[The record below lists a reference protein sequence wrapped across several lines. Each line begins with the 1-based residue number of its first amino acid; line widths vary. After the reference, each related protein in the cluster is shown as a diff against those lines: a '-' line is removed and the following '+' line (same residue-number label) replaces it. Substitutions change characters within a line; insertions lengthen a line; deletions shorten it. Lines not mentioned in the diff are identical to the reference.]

1 MNTGFLESTSL
12 APLTAFLTSLA
23 LGLLIGLERERN
35 PSSKAGLRTFALV
48 ALLGTL
54 ASLIADKTASPW
66 IVAAGLVLVGLMMIA
81 AYARGSHPGEQAADP
96 GTTSVA
102 AVCVCY
108 SLGVLIWL
116 GYPTLAVMLGVLTT
130 LLLYFKPELRG
141 LSQSLTRQDL
151 LSILQFAALSFVILP
166 VLPDQNYGPYN
177 ALNPYQI
184 WLMVV
189 LISGIGLAGYVALR
203 ITGGRHGVLL
213 LGLLGGMVSS
223 TATSMVYARHA
234 RDPGM
239 LQLAAVVI
247 LTANLVVP
255 VRLAVLAGVVSPGIL
270 PLLAPVLGGAL
281 ACGAI
286 GTFYWWRKL
295 TRQTVLELPE
305 IRNPTEIRT
314 ALGFGLL
321 FGVVLFF
328 SAWLSDAA
336 GSRGLY
342 AVALVSGLTDVDA
355 ITLST
360 LRLYDLGALHPLQ
373 AVSAIV
379 LALVSNIAFKLGL
392 VLVVGGAVLARR
404 CAPAMLAA
412 AAGAGLILV
421 FLSS

>member
-1 MNTGFLESTSL
+1 MNFGFLETTGL
-12 APLTAFLTSLA
+12 APLPAFVTSLA

-35 PSSKAGLRTFALV
+35 PASRAGLRTFALV

-54 ASLIADKTASPW
+54 TALIAGKTGSPW
-66 IVAAGLVLVGLMMIA
+66 ILAAGLILVGLMMIA
-81 AYARGSHPGEQAADP
+81 ANARTSDAAADP

-108 SLGVLIWL
+108 SLGALIWL

-130 LLLYFKPELRG
+130 MLLYFKPELRG

-166 VLPDQNYGPYN
+166 VLPNQSFGPYN

-189 LISGIGLAGYVALR
+189 LISGISLAGYVALR
-203 ITGGRHGVLL
+203 LTGGRHGVLL
-213 LGLLGGMVSS
+213 LGLMGGLVSS

-255 VRLAVLAGVVSPGIL
+255 ARLAVLAGVVAPAIV
-270 PLLAPVLGGAL
+270 PLLLPALAGAF
-281 ACGAI
+281 ACGAA
-286 GTFYWWRKL
+286 GTLYWWRKL
-295 TRQTVLELPE
+295 GQQSVRELPE
-305 IRNPTEIRT
+305 IRNPTEIRA

-321 FGVVLFF
+321 FGVVLFC
-328 SAWLSDAA
+328 SAWLSDVA

-360 LRLYDLGALHPLQ
+360 LRLYDLGALQPFQ
-373 AVSAIV
+373 AVSTIV

-392 VLVVGGAVLARR
+392 VFVVGGGVLARR
-404 CAPAMLAA
+404 CAAPMLAA
-412 AAGAGLILV
+412 AAGAGLVLV
-421 FLSS
+421 FLPA

>member
-1 MNTGFLESTSL
+1 MNMGFLEATGL
-12 APLTAFLTSLA
+12 APLPAFLTSLA

-35 PSSKAGLRTFALV
+35 PASKAGLRTFALV

-54 ASLIADKTASPW
+54 ASLVAEKTGSPW
-66 IVAAGLVLVGLMMIA
+66 ILAAGLALVGLMMIA
-81 AYARGSHPGEQAADP
+81 AYARDSDAAADP

-108 SLGVLIWL
+108 GLGALIWL
-116 GYPTLAVMLGVLTT
+116 GYPTLAVMLGVITT
-130 LLLYFKPELRG
+130 LLLYLKPELRG

-151 LSILQFAALSFVILP
+151 FSILQFAALSFVILP
-166 VLPDQNYGPYN
+166 VLPDQDFGPYS
-177 ALNPYQI
+177 ALNPHQI

-189 LISGIGLAGYVALR
+189 LISGISLAGYVALR
-203 ITGGRHGVLL
+203 ITAGRHGVLL
-213 LGLLGGMVSS
+213 LGLFGGLVSS

-239 LQLAAVVI
+239 LQLSVVVI
-247 LTANLVVP
+247 LAANLVVP
-255 VRLAVLAGVVSPGIL
+255 VRLAFLGGVVSPGIL
-270 PLLAPVLGGAL
+270 PQLAPALVCAL
-281 ACGAI
+281 ACSAAGAL
-286 GTFYWWRKL
+286 YWWRRL
-295 TRQTVLELPE
+295 HEQPALVVPE

-321 FGVVLFF
+321 FGIVLFF

-360 LRLYDLGALHPLQ
+360 LRLYGLGKLQPVQ
-373 AVSAIV
+373 AVIAIV
-379 LALVSNIAFKLGL
+379 LALVSNILFKLGL
-392 VLVVGGAVLARR
+392 VFAIGGAVLARR
-404 CAPAMLAA
+404 CAPPMLAA
-412 AAGAGLILV
+412 AATAGLTLV
-421 FLSS
+421 FLPG

>member
-1 MNTGFLESTSL
+1 MNFGFLEATSL
-12 APLTAFLTSLA
+12 APLPAFLTSLA

-35 PSSKAGLRTFALV
+35 PASKAGLRTYALV

-54 ASLIADKTASPW
+54 ASLIADKTGSPW
-66 IVAAGLVLVGLMMIA
+66 IVAAGLALVGLMMIA
-81 AYARGSHPGEQAADP
+81 AYARTSGEAADP

-130 LLLYFKPELRG
+130 MLLYFKPELRG

-151 LSILQFAALSFVILP
+151 FSFLQFAALSFVILP

-189 LISGIGLAGYVALR
+189 LISGISLAGYIALR
-203 ITGGRHGVLL
+203 LTGGRHGVLL
-213 LGLLGGMVSS
+213 LGLLGGLVSS

-234 RDPGM
+234 RSPGM
-239 LQLAAVVI
+239 LPLAAVVI
-247 LTANLVVP
+247 LAANLVVP
-255 VRLAVLAGVVSPGIL
+255 VRLAVVAGVVSPAIL
-270 PLLAPVLGGAL
+270 PLLLPALGGAL

-286 GTFYWWRKL
+286 GTVYWWRKL
-295 TRQTVLELPE
+295 REQPELAAPE

-321 FGVVLFF
+321 FGVVLCF
-328 SAWLSDAA
+328 SAWLSDVA

-355 ITLST
+355 ITLSA
-360 LRLYDLGALHPLQ
+360 LRLYDLGNLQALQ

-392 VLVVGGAVLARR
+392 VFALGGGALARR
-404 CAPAMLAA
+404 CAPTMLAT
-412 AAGAGLILV
+412 AAGAGIVVVLLPA
-421 FLSS
+421 

>member
-1 MNTGFLESTSL
+1 MGFLEATGL
-12 APLTAFLTSLA
+12 APLPAFLTSLA

-35 PSSKAGLRTFALV
+35 PASKAGLRTFALV

-54 ASLIADKTASPW
+54 ASLVAEKTGSPW
-66 IVAAGLVLVGLMMIA
+66 ILAAGLALVGLMMIA
-81 AYARGSHPGEQAADP
+81 AYARDSDAAADP

-108 SLGVLIWL
+108 GLGALIWL
-116 GYPTLAVMLGVLTT
+116 GYPTLAVMLGVITT
-130 LLLYFKPELRG
+130 LLLYLKPELRG

-151 LSILQFAALSFVILP
+151 FSILQFAALSFVILP
-166 VLPDQNYGPYN
+166 VLPDQDFGPYN
-177 ALNPYQI
+177 ALNPHQI

-189 LISGIGLAGYVALR
+189 LISGISLAGYVALR
-203 ITGGRHGVLL
+203 ITAGHHGVLL
-213 LGLLGGMVSS
+213 LGLFGGLVSS

-239 LQLAAVVI
+239 LQLSVVVI
-247 LTANLVVP
+247 LAANLVVP
-255 VRLAVLAGVVSPGIL
+255 VRLAFLGGVVSPGIL
-270 PLLAPVLGGAL
+270 PQLAPAL
-281 ACGAI
+281 ACALACSAAGAL
-286 GTFYWWRKL
+286 YWWRRL
-295 TRQTVLELPE
+295 SEQPALVVPE

-321 FGVVLFF
+321 FGIVLFF

-360 LRLYDLGALHPLQ
+360 LRLYDLGKLQPVQ
-373 AVSAIV
+373 AVIAIV
-379 LALVSNIAFKLGL
+379 LALVSNILFKLGL
-392 VLVVGGAVLARR
+392 VFAVGGAALARR
-404 CAPAMLAA
+404 CAPPMLAA
-412 AAGAGLILV
+412 AATAGLALV
-421 FLSS
+421 FLPA

>member
-1 MNTGFLESTSL
+1 MNAGFLQATALE
-12 APLTAFLTSLA
+12 PLPAFLTSLA

-54 ASLIADKTASPW
+54 AGLIAEKTGSPW
-66 IVAAGLVLVGLMMIA
+66 ILAAGLILVGLMMIA
-81 AYARGSHPGEQAADP
+81 AYARGDGGTADP

-108 SLGVLIWL
+108 GLGALIWL
-116 GYPTLAVMLGVLTT
+116 GYPTLAAMLGVITT
-130 LLLYFKPELRG
+130 MLLYFKPELRG
-141 LSQSLTRQDL
+141 LSQRLTRQDL
-151 LSILQFAALSFVILP
+151 FSILQFAALSFVILP
-166 VLPDQNYGPYN
+166 VLPDQNYGPYD
-177 ALNPYQI
+177 ALNPRQI

-189 LISGIGLAGYVALR
+189 LISGISLTGYVALR
-203 ITGGRHGVLL
+203 VTGGRHGVLL
-213 LGLLGGMVSS
+213 LGLMGGMVSS

-239 LQLAAVVI
+239 LQLAVVVI

-255 VRLAVLAGVVSPGIL
+255 ARLAVLAGVVSPAIV
-270 PLLAPVLGGAL
+270 PLLLPALAGAL
-281 ACGAI
+281 ACGAA
-286 GTFYWWRKL
+286 GTLYWWRKL
-295 TRQTVLELPE
+295 SQQSVLELPE

-321 FGVVLFF
+321 FGVVLFC
-328 SAWLSDAA
+328 SAWLSDVA
-336 GSRGLY
+336 GNRGLY

-360 LRLYDLGALHPLQ
+360 LRLYDLGALQPFQ

-379 LALVSNIAFKLGL
+379 IALVSNIAFKLGL
-392 VLVVGGAVLARR
+392 VCVVGGALLARR
-404 CAPAMLAA
+404 CAPAMLAS
-412 AAGAGLILV
+412 AAGAGVVLA
-421 FLSS
+421 FLPG

>member
-1 MNTGFLESTSL
+1 MNLGFLEATGL
-12 APLTAFLTSLA
+12 APLPAFLTSLA

-35 PSSKAGLRTFALV
+35 PASKAGLRTFALV

-54 ASLIADKTASPW
+54 ASLITEKTGSPW
-66 IVAAGLVLVGLMMIA
+66 ILAAGLALVGLMMIA
-81 AYARGSHPGEQAADP
+81 AYARESDEAADP

-108 SLGVLIWL
+108 SLGALIWL
-116 GYPTLAVMLGVLTT
+116 GYPTLAVMLGVITT
-130 LLLYFKPELRG
+130 MLLYFKPELRG

-151 LSILQFAALSFVILP
+151 FSILQFAALTFVILP
-166 VLPDQNYGPYN
+166 VLPDQDFGPYN
-177 ALNPYQI
+177 ALNPHQI

-189 LISGIGLAGYVALR
+189 LISGISLSGYVALR
-203 ITGGRHGVLL
+203 ITGGHHGVLL
-213 LGLLGGMVSS
+213 LGLFGGLVSS

-247 LTANLVVP
+247 LAANLVVP
-255 VRLAVLAGVVSPGIL
+255 VRLAVLGGVVSPGIL
-270 PLLAPVLGGAL
+270 PLLLPALGAVL
-281 ACGAI
+281 ACSAVGVL
-286 GTFYWWRKL
+286 YWWRRL
-295 TRQTVLELPE
+295 RAQPELVVPE

-321 FGVVLFF
+321 FGVVLLC
-328 SAWLSDAA
+328 SAWLSDVA

-342 AVALVSGLTDVDA
+342 AVAVVSGLTDVDA

-360 LRLYDLGALHPLQ
+360 LRLYDLGKLQPLQ

-379 LALVSNIAFKLGL
+379 LALISNIAFKLGL
-392 VLVVGGAVLARR
+392 VFAVGGATLGRR

-412 AAGAGLILV
+412 AAGAGIVVMLLPA
-421 FLSS
+421 

>member
-1 MNTGFLESTSL
+1 
-12 APLTAFLTSLA
+12 
-23 LGLLIGLERERN
+23 
-35 PSSKAGLRTFALV
+35 
-48 ALLGTL
+48 
-54 ASLIADKTASPW
+54 
-66 IVAAGLVLVGLMMIA
+66 
-81 AYARGSHPGEQAADP
+81 
-96 GTTSVA
+96 
-102 AVCVCY
+102 VCVCY
-108 SLGVLIWL
+108 SLGALIWL
-116 GYPTLAVMLGVLTT
+116 GYPTLAVMLGVITT
-130 LLLYFKPELRG
+130 MLLYFKPELRG

-177 ALNPYQI
+177 ALNPHQI

-189 LISGIGLAGYVALR
+189 LISGISLAGYVALR
-203 ITGGRHGVLL
+203 LTGGRHGVLL
-213 LGLLGGMVSS
+213 LGLFGGLVSS

-255 VRLAVLAGVVSPGIL
+255 VRLTVLAGVVSPAIV
-270 PLLAPVLGGAL
+270 PLLAPVLGAAL
-281 ACGAI
+281 LCGAI
-286 GTFYWWRKL
+286 GTLYWWHKL
-295 TRQTVLELPE
+295 SRQSVLEVPE

-321 FGVVLFF
+321 FALVLFL
-328 SAWLSDAA
+328 SAWLSDVA

-360 LRLYDLGALHPLQ
+360 LRLYDLGTLQPLQ
-373 AVSAIV
+373 AVTAIV

-392 VLVVGGAVLARR
+392 VFVVGGAVLARR
-404 CAPAMLAA
+404 CAPPMLAA
-412 AAGAGLILV
+412 AAGAGAVLAL
-421 FLSS
+421 LPG

>member
-1 MNTGFLESTSL
+1 MNIGFLEATGL
-12 APLTAFLTSLA
+12 APLPAFLTSLA

-35 PSSKAGLRTFALV
+35 PASKAGLRTFALV
-48 ALLGTL
+48 ALMGTL
-54 ASLIADKTASPW
+54 ASLIAEKTGSPW
-66 IVAAGLVLVGLMMIA
+66 MLAAGLALVGLMMIA
-81 AYARGSHPGEQAADP
+81 AYARDAGEAADP

-108 SLGVLIWL
+108 GLGALIWL
-116 GYPTLAVMLGVLTT
+116 GYPTLAVMLGVITT
-130 LLLYFKPELRG
+130 MLLYFKPELRG

-166 VLPDQNYGPYN
+166 VLPDQNYGPYS
-177 ALNPYQI
+177 ALNPHQI

-189 LISGIGLAGYVALR
+189 LISGISLAGYVALR
-203 ITGGRHGVLL
+203 LTGGRHGVLL
-213 LGLLGGMVSS
+213 LGLFGGLVSS

-255 VRLAVLAGVVSPGIL
+255 VRLAVLAGVVSPAIV
-270 PLLAPVLGGAL
+270 PLLAPALGAAL
-281 ACGAI
+281 ACGAV
-286 GTFYWWRKL
+286 GTLYWWHKL
-295 TRQTVLELPE
+295 SRQPVLEVPE
-305 IRNPTEIRT
+305 IRNPTEIRA

-321 FGVVLFF
+321 FALVLLC
-328 SAWLSDAA
+328 SAWLSDVA

-360 LRLYDLGALHPLQ
+360 LRLYDLGTLQPLQ

-392 VLVVGGAVLARR
+392 VFAVGGAVLARR
-404 CAPAMLAA
+404 CAPPMLAA
-412 AAGAGLILV
+412 AAGAGVVVMLLPA
-421 FLSS
+421 

>member
-1 MNTGFLESTSL
+1 MNVAFLEATGL
-12 APLTAFLTSLA
+12 APLPAFLTSLA

-35 PSSKAGLRTFALV
+35 PASKAGLRTFALV

-54 ASLIADKTASPW
+54 ASLVAEKTGSPW
-66 IVAAGLVLVGLMMIA
+66 ILAAGLALVGLMMIA
-81 AYARGSHPGEQAADP
+81 AHARERDEAADP

-108 SLGVLIWL
+108 GLGALIWL
-116 GYPTLAVMLGVLTT
+116 GYPTLAVMLGVITT
-130 LLLYFKPELRG
+130 LLLYLKPELRG

-151 LSILQFAALSFVILP
+151 FSILQFAALSFVILP
-166 VLPDQNYGPYN
+166 VLPDQDFGPYN
-177 ALNPYQI
+177 ALNPHQI

-189 LISGIGLAGYVALR
+189 LISGISLAGYVALR
-203 ITGGRHGVLL
+203 ITGGHHGVLL
-213 LGLLGGMVSS
+213 LGLFGGLVSS

-234 RDPGM
+234 RAPAM
-239 LQLAAVVI
+239 LQLSVVVI
-247 LTANLVVP
+247 LAANLVVP
-255 VRLAVLAGVVSPGIL
+255 VRLAALAGVVSPGIL
-270 PLLAPVLGGAL
+270 PQLAPALGCAL
-281 ACGAI
+281 ACSAAGAL
-286 GTFYWWRKL
+286 YWWRRL
-295 TRQTVLELPE
+295 REQPALVMPE

-314 ALGFGLL
+314 ALGFGVL
-321 FGVVLFF
+321 FGVVLFC

-336 GSRGLY
+336 GSRGVY

-360 LRLYDLGALHPLQ
+360 LRLYDLGKLQPLQ

-392 VLVVGGAVLARR
+392 VFAVGGAALARR

-412 AAGAGLILV
+412 AISAGVALV
-421 FLSS
+421 FLTA

>member
-1 MNTGFLESTSL
+1 MNIGFLETSGL
-12 APLTAFLTSLA
+12 TPLPAFLTSLA

-35 PSSKAGLRTFALV
+35 PENKAGLRTFALV
-48 ALLGTL
+48 AVLGTL
-54 ASLIADKTASPW
+54 AALIADKTASAW
-66 IVAAGLVLVGLMMIA
+66 ILAAGLILVGLMMIA
-81 AYARGSHPGEQAADP
+81 AYTRSSGEAADP

-102 AVCVCY
+102 AACVCY
-108 SLGVLIWL
+108 SLGALIWL
-116 GYPTLAVMLGVLTT
+116 GYPRLAVMLGVITT
-130 LLLYFKPELRG
+130 MLLYFKPELRG
-141 LSQSLTRQDL
+141 LSRSLTRQDL

-166 VLPDQNYGPYN
+166 VLPDRNYGPYN

-189 LISGIGLAGYVALR
+189 LISGISLAGYIALR
-203 ITGGRHGVLL
+203 VSAGRHGVLL
-213 LGLLGGMVSS
+213 LGLMGGMVSS

-255 VRLAVLAGVVSPGIL
+255 VRLAVLAGIVSPAIL
-270 PLLAPVLGGAL
+270 PLMLPAL
-281 ACGAI
+281 AGAFVCGAA
-286 GTFYWWRKL
+286 GTLYWWRKL
-295 TRQTVLELPE
+295 SQQTVLELPE

-321 FGVVLFF
+321 FGLVLFC

-336 GSRGLY
+336 GSRGMY

-360 LRLYDLGALHPLQ
+360 LRLYDLGKLQPLQ
-373 AVSAIV
+373 AANAVV

-392 VLVVGGAVLARR
+392 VLTVGGAALARR
-404 CAPAMLAA
+404 CALPMFAA
-412 AAGAGLILV
+412 AAGAGLVLA
-421 FLSS
+421 FLPA